1 MQNRQILGTAIPCYL
16 VALGNIFKTSFV
28 EKFPQFQKATNF
40 KFLQEQM
47 AEDDNQIDVTIS
59 EMGSDYEGNQSTACE
74 NDYIWQSD
82 GDLSD
87 EETRKWPKKSLK
99 CKRQPK
105 RARKEANAVG
115 L

>member
-1 MQNRQILGTAIPCYL
+1 
-16 VALGNIFKTSFV
+16 
-28 EKFPQFQKATNF
+28 
-40 KFLQEQM
+40 M

-82 GDLSD
+82 DESEGCEDDPTDDYMPGDD
-87 EETRKWPKKSLK
+87 ETRKRPKKSLK